1 MELLDLYTADRQLT
15 GKTMVRGQE
24 TPEGFYRLVV
34 HICIFDTRGRMLIQ
48 HRQPFKKG
56 WSNMW
61 DISVGGCAVAG
72 DSSQAAAE
80 REVREELGLDLD
92 LAGVRP
98 CLCIYWQHGFD
109 DFYVVT
115 RDVDIAALKLQPEE
129 VQEARWATCE
139 EILRM
144 IDDGTFIPYEKS
156 LIELLFTRVENRGAH
171 TREEKVSW

>member
-15 GKTMVRGQE
+15 GKTMVRGEE

-34 HICIFDTRGRMLIQ
+34 HICIFDSQGRMLIQ

-80 REVREELGLDLD
+80 REVREELGLELD
-92 LAGVRP
+92 LSGVRP

-109 DFYVVT
+109 DFYAVT
-115 RDVDIAALKLQPEE
+115 RDVEIGDLKLQPEE

-171 TREEKVSW
+171 TRKEKVSW

>member
-61 DISVGGCAVAG
+61 DISVGGCAMAG

-98 CLCIYWQHGFD
+98 FLCIYWQHGFD

-144 IDDGTFIPYEKS
+144 IDDGTFIPY
-156 LIELLFTRVENRGAH
+156 
-171 TREEKVSW
+171 